1 MTDGSH
7 PTASA
12 ASRSTHGP
20 SEQEGKRAL
29 TGLLHMR
36 VATGAE
42 GETGTRGPAV
52 GAKGQE
58 LGRAGLEVG
67 PELGFGSIRVCHF
80 FIRFLLCFVLCSFL
94 SLQSQS
100 KFQLSI

>member
-7 PTASA
+7 TTASA

-36 VATGAE
+36 VATDAE
-42 GETGTRGPAV
+42 GGWSSDPTRKRLHAT
-52 GAKGQE
+52 E
-58 LGRAGLEVG
+58 EIWAGEWDPHSSVRG
-67 PELGFGSIRVCHF
+67 
-80 FIRFLLCFVLCSFL
+80 
-94 SLQSQS
+94 
-100 KFQLSI
+100 

>member
-1 MTDGSH
+1 MHAD
-7 PTASA
+7 
-12 ASRSTHGP
+12 R
-20 SEQEGKRAL
+20 
-29 TGLLHMR
+29 LLHMR

-42 GETGTRGPAV
+42 GETGILGPAV

-80 FIRFLLCFVLCSFL
+80 FIRFLLCFVLFSFL
-94 SLQSQS
+94 SLKSKNS
-100 KFQLSI
+100 KFKLQIYFVVKLPQVKSTILHKLLLPL

>member
-20 SEQEGKRAL
+20 SEQEGKCAL

-42 GETGTRGPAV
+42 GEAGTRGPAV
-52 GAKGQE
+52 GAEGQK
-58 LGRAGLEVG
+58 LGCSLIRKRMGRN
-67 PELGFGSIRVCHF
+67 GSRQPN
-80 FIRFLLCFVLCSFL
+80 R
-94 SLQSQS
+94 
-100 KFQLSI
+100 